1 MDNLE
6 AIISALYSFDALF
19 EDKFANCFKIR
30 VQIKTEE
37 KHMAESA
44 AKSV

>member
-6 AIISALYSFDALF
+6 AIISALNSSLALF
-19 EDKFANCFKIR
+19 EGKFANCFKIP

-37 KHMAESA
+37 KHVAESA
-44 AKSV
+44 AKSF